1 MTRQRFDISNDKGF
15 ALIYMCVFL
24 VVLLLFVGLAVD
36 TGRAYVVKAQ
46 LTKAVDGAALGAAR
60 MLNSGNPRTE
70 AENIFNANFPL
81 GFMGT
86 TSVTPT
92 SSAGFYRLTTD
103 VTTGINTVT
112 ITASAV
118 MPTSFM
124 SLANFNN
131 VTVSSEGQATRR
143 MVDLSLVIDVSSSIG
158 WRWPYVRDAVISF
171 INAFDQT
178 SDRVS
183 LTFFGNG
190 ARVIDRM
197 RDTRGFDKAAII
209 SHVPAGLP
217 GGSTAMVQGLY
228 RGWDE
233 LRAVPN
239 GLQSGLR
246 VIVLFT
252 DGCSNSVPGLHDVSG
267 TSKGLRTWDFPKT
280 PPDPDSQTHD
290 QPHLD
295 GLYDTETGNTNPWYT
310 LTANWNAGCPTAPC
324 PPGVV
329 LPAVPYMPLNAF
341 MTQHRSI
348 GIPTSFP
355 LQTSAL
361 NVDGAP
367 QNMRRGLRNFHPGP
381 GKYPAEIFNVN
392 NAARNLVE
400 IIGDAARSDA
410 GGDYPIRIYSIG
422 MGELVQYGLGTRREK
437 SEDILKRVA
446 NDITSPDFNSGQ
458 LEGKFYFARTEQD
471 VSAAF
476 AALQNQIIR
485 LSK

>member
-70 AENIFNANFPL
+70 AENIFNANFPV

-92 SSAGFYRLTTD
+92 SSASFYRLTTD

-158 WRWPYVRDAVISF
+158 WRWPYVREAVISF

-178 SDRVS
+178 SDRIS
-183 LTFFGNG
+183 LTFYGNG
-190 ARVIDRM
+190 GRVIDRM

-217 GGSTAMVQGLY
+217 GGSTAMVAGLY

-239 GLQSGLR
+239 GLQSGSASHR
-246 VIVLFT
+246 VVHRRLLQQRAGHARHIGNVEGVEDLGLSEEPAGSRRP
-252 DGCSNSVPGLHDVSG
+252 DARPAAPRRVVP
-267 TSKGLRTWDFPKT
+267 TRK
-280 PPDPDSQTHD
+280 
-290 QPHLD
+290 
-295 GLYDTETGNTNPWYT
+295 
-310 LTANWNAGCPTAPC
+310 
-324 PPGVV
+324 PG
-329 LPAVPYMPLNAF
+329 
-341 MTQHRSI
+341 
-348 GIPTSFP
+348 
-355 LQTSAL
+355 
-361 NVDGAP
+361 
-367 QNMRRGLRNFHPGP
+367 
-381 GKYPAEIFNVN
+381 
-392 NAARNLVE
+392 
-400 IIGDAARSDA
+400 
-410 GGDYPIRIYSIG
+410 IR
-422 MGELVQYGLGTRREK
+422 TRRT
-437 SEDILKRVA
+437 R
-446 NDITSPDFNSGQ
+446 
-458 LEGKFYFARTEQD
+458 
-471 VSAAF
+471 
-476 AALQNQIIR
+476 
-485 LSK
+485 